1 LRLVKWGSAVSLR
14 GSNPEP
20 LMSALGR
27 LPKADMSNRSK
38 TILYSITNSSPVA
51 SSVDR
56 ISTRPL

>member
-1 LRLVKWGSAVSLR
+1 MGFSVSLR